1 MSLAIEVAYSQSAR
15 DVQLLLLTVPDGST
29 VGAALDAA
37 GLAELVAVRGLAV
50 GVWGRRCGLDHAL
63 RDGDRVEVYRALRV
77 DPKEARRLRYRGQR
91 ATKAKRSAPAGR

>member
-1 MSLAIEVAYSQSAR
+1 MSLAIEVAYSPCAR
-15 DVQLLLLTVPDGST
+15 DVQWLHVTLPDGST

-37 GLAELVAVRGLAV
+37 GLAELVATQGLAV
-50 GVWGRRCGLDHAL
+50 GVWGRQRGLAHAL

-91 ATKAKRSAPAGR
+91 LRKEKRPAQATR